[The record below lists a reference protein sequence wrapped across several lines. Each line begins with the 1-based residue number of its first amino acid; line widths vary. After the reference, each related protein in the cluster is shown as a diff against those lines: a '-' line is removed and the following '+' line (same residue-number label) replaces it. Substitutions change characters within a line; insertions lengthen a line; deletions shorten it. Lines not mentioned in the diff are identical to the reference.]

1 MRVIFYN
8 YFQALLHPIKFHKYL
23 REVRNKV
30 KNQPSYGQ
38 KLRIANDGE
47 TDPKAL
53 GEMFRLSFFE
63 SLSISWG
70 FVILQALYSYLGLW
84 LGKNLMEH
92 LGWGS
97 GVGFS
102 GKKYI
107 LIYEIGIVVI
117 FPLLTLVY
125 VKVWSYLIIFFG
137 ILYDKEEESSEVAND
152 IMTTSLSTYAFL
164 AIPIIGEFIQKLT
177 FIFYIFVGLK
187 ENMKLGNLQ
196 SFLVI
201 LSPLILFFASIIFF
215 TSLFVAFIQSF

>member
-84 LGKNLMEH
+84 VFARNAILGTQTFFCY
-92 LGWGS
+92 S
-97 GVGFS
+97 PS
-102 GKKYI
+102 
-107 LIYEIGIVVI
+107 LISPV
-117 FPLLTLVY
+117 
-125 VKVWSYLIIFFG
+125 
-137 ILYDKEEESSEVAND
+137 
-152 IMTTSLSTYAFL
+152 
-164 AIPIIGEFIQKLT
+164 
-177 FIFYIFVGLK
+177 FIFS
-187 ENMKLGNLQ
+187 LG
-196 SFLVI
+196 
-201 LSPLILFFASIIFF
+201 
-215 TSLFVAFIQSF
+215 AFRGTRF

>member
-1 MRVIFYN
+1 G
-8 YFQALLHPIKFHKYL
+8 A
-23 REVRNKV
+23 
-30 KNQPSYGQ
+30 
-38 KLRIANDGE
+38 
-47 TDPKAL
+47 
-53 GEMFRLSFFE
+53 
-63 SLSISWG
+63 
-70 FVILQALYSYLGLW
+70 
-84 LGKNLMEH
+84 
-92 LGWGS
+92 
-97 GVGFS
+97 
-102 GKKYI
+102 
-107 LIYEIGIVVI
+107 VVI

-137 ILYDKEEESSEVAND
+137 ILYDKEEESSEVANE

-164 AIPIIGEFIQKLT
+164 AIPIMGEFIQKLT